1 MASADLELQG
11 AIVARLKAYQP
22 IIDIVGTRPGY
33 GTKVFDKPPAD
44 AGEPYVSVDGGQSL
58 RRDAECI
65 DGQEIYISIHAWS
78 IYSGGF
84 MEVKQM
90 TDAVVQAVHQ
100 HPFSLATNRLVSIS
114 HRQTRTMRDAD
125 GTTSHAVIEF
135 VAFVERL

>member
-11 AIVARLKAYQP
+11 AIVARLRSYAALTA
-22 IIDIVGTRPGY
+22 IVGQ
-33 GTKVFDKPPAD
+33 KVYDRPPAT
-44 AGEPYVSVDGGQSL
+44 ATEPYVSVGDAQAL
-58 RRDAECI
+58 RRDAECV

-90 TDAVVQAVHQ
+90 TNAIVQAVHQ
-100 HPFSLATNRLVSIS
+100 HPFDLATNRLVSIS
-114 HRQTRTMRDAD
+114 HRQTRTLRDAD